1 MRLVGRY
8 RGRNHV
14 CNISWLS
21 IKGCGCGERGKFAF
35 SHWLDAS
42 PLQHCLPCDRVILSA
57 YRKFHSTETVLAKVH
72 NDIITAID
80 RGDTGALTMLDL
92 KVYSSQKNELAKTI
106 LAVYSTYTQVILDS

>member
-1 MRLVGRY
+1 M
-8 RGRNHV
+8 
-14 CNISWLS
+14 
-21 IKGCGCGERGKFAF
+21 
-35 SHWLDAS
+35 
-42 PLQHCLPCDRVILSA
+42 ILSA